1 LCLLKKKY
9 RFFGTEFAAYPAN
22 GAPPPLS
29 VGFNIGKYM
38 DFEYLLRILNRRK
51 WLIAAVALATTAA
64 TFVLIGRKP
73 ETYKA
78 TVLLSTGIVNY
89 KGIDADNADAFV
101 QQYQVENAFSNLVE
115 FAASRSTLKLLAVE
129 MLKHDLNSPNTQGT
143 RPYRTPNTELVKVT
157 QAEIDSLRQL
167 VSRINLDSIEEPSFS
182 QHFDFLLEKVSRAYG
197 YDHDMLQKSISVKR
211 KGQTDLLLITV
222 ITDNPLLSQYM
233 ANTYVKRTLQFYQ
246 NKVDR
251 ELRND
256 VVFYTQYAAE
266 KKVVVDNIRQRLF
279 DYMKTQKL
287 PAFGTQSQE
296 LVRRISE
303 REIQRERALTQA
315 QYARASYQQLQKYI
329 DGRVNF
335 NATEVRERMVDRDNT
350 NDLAEKVRRLTEE
363 SVRTGKKDA
372 RIEAELG
379 AAKAQLDQSLRSYAG
394 AIGKGLP
401 DEDER
406 IRTREDLYKEQVKA
420 DLQSIE
426 AEKEARQLD
435 GELSILYSQMSSFV
449 QNDQVM
455 QTIKADQDRAEED
468 LNKVTEGL
476 ILARLK
482 LENAKIPHKVLEN
495 AQIPEWPEPNR
506 QVLLSV
512 FAAIVAATM
521 AIIAILL
528 LAYLDNSLQSPD
540 FFKKFTGGLPLLGA
554 VQRVPTKRLDFQQVF
569 AAQANEPQYTAYREA
584 LRRMRAQLLQST
596 DRVYLFV
603 STRESEGKTFM
614 AYSLAHA
621 LAAHHKRVL
630 IVDTNFKTPVPGS
643 YLEQISTF
651 NPVLNQ
657 LLENYGLQDIFRQR
671 EPKRQLQPQFAPAL
685 AGDAGDDRP
694 DTTATV
700 DLLGNGGI
708 HHSPGE
714 VMASDTFRQFI
725 EALKTHYD
733 FIFMESAAL
742 NQFSDAHE
750 LLPFADKVIA
760 VFRASSTIQQPDKA
774 SLEFLQGLQKQ
785 GKLTGAILTDVE
797 PKNG

>member
-1 LCLLKKKY
+1 
-9 RFFGTEFAAYPAN
+9 
-22 GAPPPLS
+22 
-29 VGFNIGKYM
+29 M

-51 WLIAAVALATTAA
+51 WLIAAVALAVAAA
-64 TFVLIGRKP
+64 TFALIGRKA

-78 TVLLSTGIVNY
+78 AVLLSTGIVNY
-89 KGIDADNADAFV
+89 KGIDSDNADAFV

-129 MLKHDLNSPNTQGT
+129 MLKHDLNKPDAQG
-143 RPYRTPNTELVKVT
+143 RQPYRKANTELVKVT
-157 QAEIDSLRQL
+157 QTEIDSLRQL
-167 VSRINLDSIEEPSFS
+167 VNRVNLDSIEEPSFD
-182 QHFDFLLEKVSRAYG
+182 QHFDLLLEKVSRAYG
-197 YDHDMLQKSISVKR
+197 YDHDILQKSISVKR

-222 ITDNPLLSQYM
+222 ITDNALLSQHM
-233 ANTYVKRTLQFYQ
+233 ANTYVRRTLQFYQ

-256 VVFYTQYAAE
+256 VVFYTQYSAE
-266 KKVVVDNIRQRLF
+266 KKVIVDNIRQRLF

-303 REIQRERALTQA
+303 REIERERALTQA
-315 QYARASYQQLQKYI
+315 QYARSSYAQLQKYI
-329 DGRVNF
+329 DNRVNF
-335 NATEVRERMVDRDNT
+335 NSTEVRERLVDRENT
-350 NDLAEKVRRLTEE
+350 NELTEKVRRLTEE

-379 AAKAQLDQSLRSYAG
+379 SAKTQLDQSLRSYAG
-394 AIGKGLP
+394 AIGRGLP

-420 DLQSIE
+420 DLESIE
-426 AEKEARQLD
+426 AEKKARQLD
-435 GELSILYSQMSSFV
+435 GELGILYSQMSNFV

-455 QTIKADQDRAEED
+455 QTIKADQERAEED

-506 QVLLSV
+506 QVLLSA
-512 FAAIVAATM
+512 FAGIVAATM
-521 AIIAILL
+521 AMIAILL
-528 LAYLDNSLQSPD
+528 LAYLDNTLQSAD
-540 FFKKFTGGLPLLGA
+540 FFKKFTGGLPLLG
-554 VQRVPTKRLDFQQVF
+554 VVHRVPTKKMNFRQVF
-569 AAQANEPQYTAYREA
+569 AAQADEPQYTAYRES
-584 LRRMRAQLLQST
+584 LRRMRAQLLQGT
-596 DRVYLFV
+596 DRVFLFV

-621 LAAHHKRVL
+621 MAAHHKRVL

-643 YLEQISTF
+643 YLDQISTF

-657 LLENYGLQDIFRQR
+657 LIENHGLQSIFKQR
-671 EPKRQLQPQFAPAL
+671 EPKRQHRLQFAPTI
-685 AGDAGDDRP
+685 AGETADDASETSAG
-694 DTTATV
+694 ATV
-700 DLLGNGGI
+700 DLLGNGGS

-714 VMASDTFRQFI
+714 VMSAEAFRQFI
-725 EALKTHYD
+725 DALKTHYD

-750 LLPFADKVIA
+750 LLPFTDKVIA
-760 VFRASSTIQQPDKA
+760 VFRASSTIQQPDKS
-774 SLEFLQGLQKQ
+774 SLEFLQNLKD
-785 GKLTGAILTDVE
+785 KLTGAILTDVE
-797 PKNG
+797 PRNG